1 MRSAKCIRW
10 QTKKALCIEVPCIW
24 EYRRFL
30 QGISFGFCH
39 VLKDFAQGRIAI
51 SALVPWTIRTGNQQR
66 TPEFGVSN
74 SLGSGGRLLDW
85 ESTTQATTLTFFR
98 FINSVSKLC
107 FFGRGG
113 VHLKSKR
120 WERNVVC
127 ERCFQTEH
135 FLEPRRVPPFTASRT
150 PYVWQQIQ
158 MIRTNKQYIPCLV
171 VDGGEDVR
179 DESWGGSKKEREIE
193 QQTHLQR

>member
-10 QTKKALCIEVPCIW
+10 QTKKALRIEVPCIW
-24 EYRRFL
+24 EYRCFL
-30 QGISFGFCH
+30 QGIPFGFCH

-51 SALVPWTIRTGNQQR
+51 SALVPWTIGTGNQQR

-120 WERNVVC
+120 EGEKCGVWEMFSDWTLPGTSEGSTFYGFAHTLRL
-127 ERCFQTEH
+127 T
-135 FLEPRRVPPFTASRT
+135 
-150 PYVWQQIQ
+150 
-158 MIRTNKQYIPCLV
+158 TNSN
-171 VDGGEDVR
+171 D
-179 DESWGGSKKEREIE
+179 
-193 QQTHLQR
+193 